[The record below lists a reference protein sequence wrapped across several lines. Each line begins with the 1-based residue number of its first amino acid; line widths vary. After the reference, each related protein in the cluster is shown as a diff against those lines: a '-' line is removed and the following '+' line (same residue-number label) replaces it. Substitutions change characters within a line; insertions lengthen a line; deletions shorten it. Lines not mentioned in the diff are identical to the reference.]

1 MQPALRLNY
10 TTTTA
15 VKSDLH
21 AHFQIQVSRI
31 KTQFLKVEHF
41 VGAAFRLW

>member
-1 MQPALRLNY
+1 MQPALQHNY

-21 AHFQIQVSRI
+21 THFWIQVSGI
-31 KTQFLKVEHF
+31 KTQFLQVKHS
-41 VGAAFRLW
+41 VGAAFRLC